1 MMRKQIPNII
11 TLLNLVSG
19 CIAIAMAFAH
29 NYEAAFWWI
38 VAAAGFD
45 FFDGLSARALGV
57 SSKLGVELD
66 SLADVVSFGV
76 APASALFVFMG
87 SLETSLPMIA
97 YIPYVVFLIPAF
109 SAYRLAKFNI
119 DDRQTTSFLGL
130 PTPANG
136 LFWISYTYAAARMVN
151 DVNAS
156 VLIYVSIALVVVLS
170 ILMVSELP
178 MFSLK
183 LKGFTIRKAIRQIIT
198 GVAMIVFIVLWG
210 ISGVAMGI
218 VVYIILSLVTSK
230 RV

>member
-1 MMRKQIPNII
+1 MRKQIPNII

-19 CIAIAMAFAH
+19 CIAIAMAFGH
-29 NYEAAFWWI
+29 NYQAAFFWI

-76 APASALFVFMG
+76 APASALFVFLSSISEGMPLG
-87 SLETSLPMIA
+87 DYLPYLAFI
-97 YIPYVVFLIPAF
+97 IPAF

-119 DDRQTTSFLGL
+119 DDRQSTSFLGL

-136 LFWISYTYAAARMVN
+136 LFWISYTYGAGKLAPTLDTN
-151 DVNAS
+151 
-156 VLIYVSIALVVVLS
+156 LIIYTSLALAIVLS
-170 ILMVSELP
+170 ILMISELP

-183 LKGFTIRKAIRQIIT
+183 LKGFTLKGAIRQIIT
-198 GVAMIVFIVLWG
+198 GIAMLLFIALWG
-210 ISGVAMGI
+210 ISGVTMGM
-218 VVYIILSLVTSK
+218 VVYILISLLTIK
-230 RV
+230 RA